1 MSETLN
7 ERNLVDAVNA
17 LLDEN
22 PVRLLP
28 VLSQALE
35 ARGVRSVMVALGVG
49 RGPQTAIS
57 MTVDDVTAETTRLVA
72 MPFLRR
78 MGLEE
83 NVAQLMATG
92 AATAAARWVSN
103 YRIQQRQ
110 RAANAQAAQAQ
121 AGQGWGQGAGAPA
134 NQAADGGDNVA
145 ESDAHPKW
153 TPGPQRD

>member
-1 MSETLN
+1 MSETVN

-35 ARGVRSVMVALGVG
+35 ARGVRSVMVVLGVG
-49 RGPQTAIS
+49 KGPQTAITMS
-57 MTVDDVTAETTRLVA
+57 VDDVTAETTRLVA

-78 MGLEE
+78 MGLDD

-110 RAANAQAAQAQ
+110 RAANAQAAQ
-121 AGQGWGQGAGAPA
+121 GWGQGGGAPA
-134 NQAADGGDNVA
+134 NPASDGGDNVA
-145 ESDAHPKW
+145 ESEAHPKW

>member
-1 MSETLN
+1 METVN
-7 ERNLVDAVNA
+7 ETNFVQAVNA

-28 VLSQALE
+28 VLAQALE
-35 ARGVRSVMVALGVG
+35 ARGVRVVMVALGIG
-49 RGPQTAIS
+49 RQPQVAIS
-57 MTVDDVTAETTRLVA
+57 MTVDDVTAESTRLVA

-78 MGLEE
+78 MGLEDGT
-83 NVAQLMATG
+83 AQLMATG

-110 RAANAQAAQAQ
+110 RAAQAAQAAQAQ
-121 AGQGWGQGAGAPA
+121 GWGTPADAPTNPAG
-134 NQAADGGDNVA
+134 GGGENVA
-145 ESDAHPKW
+145 ASEAKTKW

>member
-1 MSETLN
+1 MPNTVN
-7 ERNLVDAVNA
+7 EGNLVDAVNA

-28 VLSQALE
+28 VLSHALE
-35 ARGVRSVMVALGVG
+35 ARGVRSVMVVLGVG
-49 RGPQTAIS
+49 KGPQTAIS

-78 MGLEE
+78 MGLDDG
-83 NVAQLMATG
+83 VAQLMATG
-92 AATAAARWVSN
+92 AAAAAARWVSN

-121 AGQGWGQGAGAPA
+121 GWGQGDGAPA
-134 NQAADGGDNVA
+134 NPAAGGGDNAA
-145 ESDAHPKW
+145 ESEAHPKW
-153 TPGPQRD
+153 TPGPDRD